1 MYNKYTPVH
10 CTPIQKGVF
19 LNILCSYY
27 FFSLFAQLK
36 QRKQWYTKRN
46 RLRENIKIQLI
57 YLLSKHTYIQRL
69 KSSFLPV
76 LSFSASNSSV
86 SSFTFSDIYQP
97 SYASARYLLLNYKV
111 DIPSVYDKEVL
122 TPNLLFDRHN

>member
-1 MYNKYTPVH
+1 MVYK
-10 CTPIQKGVF
+10 KGTD
-19 LNILCSYY
+19 LEKNI
-27 FFSLFAQLK
+27 
-36 QRKQWYTKRN
+36 R
-46 RLRENIKIQLI
+46 IQLI